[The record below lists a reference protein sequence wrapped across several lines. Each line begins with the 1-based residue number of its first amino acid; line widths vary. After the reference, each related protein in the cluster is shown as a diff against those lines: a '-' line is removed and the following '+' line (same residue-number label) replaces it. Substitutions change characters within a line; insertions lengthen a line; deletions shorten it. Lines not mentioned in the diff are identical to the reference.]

1 MLKSKNIK
9 IINRTKKKLVQT
21 VTSIFIEYTR
31 NKFDINNKFDYHN
44 LEMENFDE
52 FSEDSER
59 KIRKNIENEI
69 NIIKDIL
76 KQKYKNL
83 ESTGQNLE
91 KIVNEYVDNNGDSII
106 ILAKKVIYFFYKE
119 IQFYKDNDKIIVKM
133 LKKSNMDSCIE
144 KK

>member
-1 MLKSKNIK
+1 M
-9 IINRTKKKLVQT
+9 QT

-31 NKFDINNKFDYHN
+31 NKFDINNKFNYHN
-44 LEMENFDE
+44 LEMENYDE

-76 KQKYKNL
+76 RQKYKNL

-91 KIVNEYVDNNGDSII
+91 KIVNDYVDNNGDNIV
-106 ILAKKVIYFFYKE
+106 ILAKKAIYFFYKE
-119 IQFYKDNDKIIVKM
+119 MQFYKDNDKIIVKM